1 MPPKLTAKVNVI
13 MTISRPLSGKTVLVT
28 RSAGQSSQFRDLLQ
42 AQGAAVVEM
51 PALVIRPPRSWQP
64 LDQAIDQLAEFDW
77 LVLTSSNAVNYLVGR
92 LRHHGL
98 DPQQLQR
105 LKLAV
110 VGRKT
115 AKSLEDWG
123 LTPDLIPPNYIADD
137 LVAHFPQSVAG
148 KSLLFPRV
156 ESGGRA
162 VLVKELTEAGAKV
175 VEVPAY
181 ESGCPDAVDPQV
193 QQALEARQI
202 DIITFASA
210 KTVKHFCQ
218 LLAQAFGGGWV
229 EVIQS
234 MTVASIGPQ
243 TSVACKQLLGRVDV
257 QAREYTLEGLTQA
270 LIDWAKPGLDGS

>member
-1 MPPKLTAKVNVI
+1 
-13 MTISRPLSGKTVLVT
+13 MTTPQPLQGKTVLVT
-28 RSAGQSSQFRDLLQ
+28 RSAGQSSQFQTLLQ
-42 AQGAAVVEM
+42 AQGATVVEM
-51 PALVIRPPRSWQP
+51 PALVIRPPSSWQA
-64 LDQAIDQLAEFDW
+64 LDQAIDRLSEFDW
-77 LVLTSSNAVNYLVGR
+77 LVLTSSNAVTYFVER

-98 DPQQLQR
+98 EPQELPG

-115 AKSLEDWG
+115 AKSLESWG

-148 KSLLFPRV
+148 QSVLFPRV

-162 VLVKELTEAGAKV
+162 VLVKELTKAGAKV

-181 ESGCPDAVDPQV
+181 ESGCPEGIDPEV
-193 QQALEARQI
+193 QQALEERQI

-234 MTVASIGPQ
+234 VAMASIGPQ
-243 TSVACKQLLGRVDV
+243 TSAACEQLLGRVDV
-257 QAREYTLEGLTQA
+257 EAREYTLEGLTQA
-270 LIDWAKPGLDGS
+270 LMDWAKPELDAS